1 MRAATLLLP
10 SSELGSACVRLRIF
24 PREESFFDLFEAAA
38 DNLAE
43 AARLLLDMV
52 EDFVDPEM
60 KAKRLNDAEHEG
72 DRLTHTILSRLNST
86 FITPFDREDIYAL
99 ASSLDDVVDSLE
111 AAADMM
117 VLHRVS
123 EPIDAVIEQSR
134 LVLKASAE
142 TAAGLKH
149 LRNFDEE
156 ALRSYWIRIN
166 ELENE
171 GDRLYR
177 HARADLYSFDAEH
190 PARYLLTWKDI
201 VDEIERALDELEHVA
216 HTVESIVL
224 KNA

>member
-1 MRAATLLLP
+1 
-10 SSELGSACVRLRIF
+10 VRLRIF
-24 PREESFFDLFEAAA
+24 PREESFFDLFEASA

-72 DRLTHTILSRLNST
+72 DRLTHAILSRLNST

-99 ASSLDDVVDSLE
+99 ASNLDDVVDSLE

-123 EPIDAVIEQSR
+123 EPIEAVIEQSR
-134 LVLKASAE
+134 LVLKAAVE
-142 TAAGLKH
+142 TAEGLRH
-149 LRNFDEE
+149 LRNLEKE
-156 ALRSYWIRIN
+156 PLRSYWIRIN

-190 PARYLLTWKDI
+190 PARYLLIWKDI

>member
-1 MRAATLLLP
+1 M
-10 SSELGSACVRLRIF
+10 RLRIF

-38 DNLAE
+38 ENLAE

-72 DRLTHTILSRLNST
+72 DRLTHAILSRLNST

-134 LVLKASAE
+134 LVLKASVE
-142 TAAGLKH
+142 TAEGLKH
-149 LRNFDEE
+149 LRNLEEE

-177 HARADLYSFDAEH
+177 HVRADLYSFDAEH

-201 VDEIERALDELEHVA
+201 VDEIEQALDELEHVA

>member
-1 MRAATLLLP
+1 M
-10 SSELGSACVRLRIF
+10 RLRIF

-38 DNLAE
+38 ENLAE

-72 DRLTHTILSRLNST
+72 DRLTHAILSRLNST
-86 FITPFDREDIYAL
+86 FITPFDREDIYGL
-99 ASSLDDVVDSLE
+99 ASELDDVVDSLE

-134 LVLKASAE
+134 LVLKASVE
-142 TAAGLKH
+142 TAEGLKH
-149 LRNFDEE
+149 LRNLDEE
-156 ALRSYWIRIN
+156 ALHSYWIRIN

-201 VDEIERALDELEHVA
+201 VDEIESALDELEHVA